1 MLADPAGTVYSDG
14 MADDNARNTDKLV
27 FLPRWALVILG
38 TLLCLSFLIV
48 GISIGIS
55 GAVPQSIAGMLS
67 SPTQTQ
73 APAPQLSQEAILQV
87 INNSIQSGKPL
98 YLVGVNLSGANMV
111 SVNLSGADLRTSDL
125 SHADLYG
132 ANLSGANL
140 FGAYLFGADLRK
152 ADLSEADLRKT
163 FLGKTDL
170 RGADLRTANLD
181 SVLLDGAWCDAD
193 TMWPKGFDPE
203 ANGALLVDD

>member
-1 MLADPAGTVYSDG
+1 MLADPAGTVYSDD
-14 MADDNARNTDKLV
+14 MVDDTARNTDKLV
-27 FLPRWALVILG
+27 SLPRWALVILG

-48 GISIGIS
+48 GISIGMS

-98 YLVGVNLSGANMV
+98 YLVGANLSGANMV
-111 SVNLSGADLRTSDL
+111 SVNLSGA
-125 SHADLYG
+125 
-132 ANLSGANL
+132 NL
-140 FGAYLFGADLRK
+140 FGAYLSGADLRK

-170 RGADLRTANLD
+170 RGANLRTANLD
-181 SVLLDGAWCDAD
+181 SVLLDGAWYDAD
-193 TMWPKGFDPE
+193 TIWPKGFDPE
-203 ANGALLVDD
+203 EYGTLLVDD